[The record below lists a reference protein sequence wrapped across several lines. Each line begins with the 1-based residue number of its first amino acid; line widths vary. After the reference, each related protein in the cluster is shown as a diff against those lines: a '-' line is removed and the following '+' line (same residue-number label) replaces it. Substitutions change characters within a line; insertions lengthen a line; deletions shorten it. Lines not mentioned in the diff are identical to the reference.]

1 MEDYSVIID
10 FTKKEETLTESW
22 MAQFGAWNKLLLK
35 KMYGQ
40 DVKMY
45 AKLPGFGDFAKML
58 EGEEGVP
65 SEDTSLKYVVRGE
78 KKDLTVYADALF
90 AEKNYLDQYLHYG
103 DGHMQTEKA
112 RELLRQAVSKFETQ
126 TGITWPF
133 TDEG

>member
-1 MEDYSVIID
+1 MIID
-10 FTKKEETLTESW
+10 FTKKEETLTESL

-35 KMYGQ
+35 KMYGH

-45 AKLPGFGDFAKML
+45 AKLPGVGDFAKMFN
-58 EGEEGVP
+58 EEEGAVSDP
-65 SEDTSLKYVVRGE
+65 DASVKYVVRGD
-78 KKDLTVYADALF
+78 KKDLKVYADALF

-103 DGHMQTEKA
+103 EGHMQTEKA
-112 RELLRQAVSKFETQ
+112 REVLRQAVSKFETQ